1 MSLSRTASVQD
12 SPNKEEALR
21 KAEESSTELP
31 EALTKLYAKFKDA
44 EANFS
49 ELEIRDILIEIGDYF
64 LQEKNYERSLN
75 NYHLAYAKA
84 ATTDAKLDIT
94 LKVMLVAFKTKDR
107 NLLKKQVEQANILFD
122 EGGDW
127 EKKNRF
133 KAYEA
138 VYFMMIRNFKQAA
151 LNFLDI
157 LATFTSTELVSFT
170 TFVKYTILTSI
181 ISLDRAAIGKSV
193 VNSPEVLSV
202 INEIPEVNQL
212 LTGLYKCDY
221 KMFFSALCSVIEMV
235 ENDEYMGQHG
245 RYWAREMR
253 VVAYSQFLES
263 YRSVT
268 LESMALSF
276 GVSVN
281 FLDKELCEFIYLG
294 RLTCKIDKAN
304 GVIESC
310 RPDTRSSIFQNIVK
324 NGDFLLNRLQKLARV
339 MDV

>member
-12 SPNKEEALR
+12 WSAKEESMR
-21 KAEESSTELP
+21 KAEESSTETP
-31 EALTKLYAKFKDA
+31 EALTKLYLKLKEA
-44 EANFS
+44 EENFS
-49 ELEIRDILIEIGDYF
+49 DLEIRDALIEIGDYF
-64 LQEKNYERSLN
+64 IQQGNCERSLN
-75 NYHLAYAKA
+75 NYNSAYSKA

-94 LKVMLVAFKTKDR
+94 LKIMLVAFKTKDR
-107 NLLKKQVEQANILFD
+107 ILLKKQVEQANTLFD

-138 VYFMMIRNFKQAA
+138 VYFMMMRNFKQAA

-157 LATFTSTELVSFT
+157 VATFTSTELISFT
-170 TFVKYTILTSI
+170 VFIQYTIITSI
-181 ISLDRAAIGKSV
+181 VSLDRATISKKV

-202 INEIPEVNQL
+202 INEIPVINQL
-212 LTGLYKCDY
+212 LTGLYKCNY
-221 KMFFSALCSVIEMV
+221 KSFFIALSSVIKIV
-235 ENDEYMGQHG
+235 EDDEFISQHS

-268 LESMALSF
+268 LASMAQNF

-281 FLDKELCEFIYLG
+281 FVDKELCEFIYLG
-294 RLTCKIDKAN
+294 RLACKIDKVN

-310 RPDTRSSIFQNIVK
+310 RPDTRSSIFNNIVK

>member
-1 MSLSRTASVQD
+1 MSLSRANSVQD
-12 SPNKEEALR
+12 PISKEESLR
-21 KAEESSTELP
+21 KTEETSTELG
-31 EALTKLYAKFKDA
+31 EALTKLYAKLKEA
-44 EANFS
+44 EQNFS
-49 ELEIRDILIEIGDYF
+49 ELDMRDVFIEIGDYF
-64 LQEKNYERSLN
+64 LGLQNFERSFG
-75 NYHLAYAKA
+75 NYNIAYSKA
-84 ATTDAKLDIT
+84 ATIDAKLDIT
-94 LKVMLVAFKTKDR
+94 LKIMLVAFKTKDR
-107 NLLKKQVEQANILFD
+107 LLIKKQVELASTLFD

-138 VYFMMIRNFKQAA
+138 VYFMMMRNFKQAA

-170 TFVKYTILTSI
+170 TFVSYTILTSI
-181 ISLDRAAIGKSV
+181 ISLDRATISAKV
-193 VNSPEVLSV
+193 VNSPEVISV
-202 INEIPEVNQL
+202 LNEIPEINQL
-212 LTGLYKCDY
+212 LMGLYRCNY
-221 KMFFSALCSVIEMV
+221 HSFFKALCSVIDTV
-235 ENDEYMGQHG
+235 EKDEFMGQHG

-268 LESMALSF
+268 LASMATNF
-276 GVSVN
+276 GISIN

-294 RLTCKIDKAN
+294 RLTCKIDKVN

-310 RPDTRSSIFQNIVK
+310 RPDTRNSMFQNIVK

>member
-1 MSLSRTASVQD
+1 MSLSRTTSVQD
-12 SPNKEEALR
+12 SFAKEESLR
-21 KAEESSTELP
+21 KSEEVSP
-31 EALTKLYAKFKDA
+31 ETPEILAKLYTKLKEA
-44 EANFS
+44 EQNFS
-49 ELEIRDILIEIGDYF
+49 ELEIRDVLIEIGDYF
-64 LQEKNYERSLN
+64 LDIKNFERSLA
-75 NYHLAYAKA
+75 NYNQAYSKA
-84 ATTDAKLDIT
+84 ATVDSKLDIT

-107 NLLKKQVEQANILFD
+107 LLLKKQVDQANLLFD
-122 EGGDW
+122 DGGDW

-151 LNFLDI
+151 FNFLDI

-170 TFVKYTILTSI
+170 TFVKYTVLTSI
-181 ISLDRAAIGKSV
+181 VSLDRATISKKV
-193 VNSPEVLSV
+193 VASPEVLSV

-221 KMFFSALCSVIEMV
+221 KSFFIALCSVIEIV
-235 ENDEYMGQHG
+235 ETDEYIGQHA

-268 LESMALSF
+268 LASMAASF
-276 GVSVN
+276 GISVN

-294 RLTCKIDKAN
+294 RLTCKIDKVN

>member
-1 MSLSRTASVQD
+1 MNLSRANSVQD
-12 SPNKEEALR
+12 PSSKEDSLR
-21 KAEESSTELP
+21 KSEESSTTLP
-31 EALTKLYAKFKDA
+31 DPLQKLYTKLKDA
-44 EANFS
+44 EQNFS
-49 ELEIRDILIEIGDYF
+49 ELDMRDVFIEIGDYF
-64 LQEKNYERSLN
+64 LDQKNFERSLG
-75 NYHLAYAKA
+75 NYSIAYSKA
-84 ATTDAKLDIT
+84 ATTDSKLDIT
-94 LKVMLVAFKTKDR
+94 LKVMLVAFRTQDR
-107 NLLKKQVEQANILFD
+107 ALLKKQVEQANILFD

-138 VYFMMIRNFKQAA
+138 VYFMMVRNFKQAA

-170 TFVKYTILTSI
+170 TFVKYTVLTSI
-181 ISLDRAAIGKSV
+181 ISLDREAISKKV
-193 VNSPEVLSV
+193 VNSPEVISV
-202 INEIPEVNQL
+202 LNEIPDVNQL
-212 LTGLYKCDY
+212 LSGLYRCNY
-221 KMFFSALCSVIEMV
+221 SVFFKALCSVIDTV
-235 ENDEYMGQHG
+235 EKDEFMGQHG

-268 LESMALSF
+268 LASMAANF
-276 GVSVN
+276 GISVN

-294 RLTCKIDKAN
+294 RLTCKIDKVN

-310 RPDTRSSIFQNIVK
+310 RPDTRNSIFQNIVK

>member
-1 MSLSRTASVQD
+1 MSLSRTTSTQD
-12 SPNKEEALR
+12 PQSKEEAIR
-21 KAEESSTELP
+21 KAEEASSETP
-31 EALTKLYAKFKDA
+31 AALTKLYSKIKEA
-44 EANFS
+44 EQNFS
-49 ELEIRDILIEIGDYF
+49 ELEIRDALIEIGDYF
-64 LQEKNYERSLN
+64 LESQNYERSLS
-75 NYHLAYAKA
+75 NYNLAYSKA
-84 ATTDAKLDIT
+84 ATTDSKLDIT
-94 LKVMLVAFKTKDR
+94 LKVMLVAFRIKDKA
-107 NLLKKQVEQANILFD
+107 LLKKQVDQANVLFD

-138 VYFMMIRNFKQAA
+138 VYFMMIRNFKQSA

-181 ISLDRAAIGKSV
+181 VSLDRATIGKNV
-193 VNSPEVLSV
+193 INSPEILSV
-202 INEIPEVNQL
+202 INEIPQINQL
-212 LTGLYKCDY
+212 LTGLYNCQY
-221 KMFFSALCSVIEMV
+221 KSFFVALTDVIDIV
-235 ENDEYMGQHG
+235 EKDEFISQHS

-268 LESMALSF
+268 LLSMATSF

-281 FLDKELCEFIYLG
+281 FLDKELCDFIYLG
-294 RLTCKIDKAN
+294 RLTCKIDKVN